1 METATKPIGAGAD
14 IDRVESGRDGMIRLI
29 DMRGREHI
37 FAPYNLDV
45 PLPSAPG
52 ILALVRPRP
61 YRIAGLRGIVEP
73 PWWDV
78 LYIEQARNVS
88 GRAAH
93 YAATFQ
99 AQNLGQTQVML
110 RWMPKSTEDERHE
123 AARMLIEAHDP
134 AMNRP
139 PPSGRESPLSGFHS
153 TSAAGQPAQ
162 MALHDPDR

>member
-1 METATKPIGAGAD
+1 MGTSTARVAPSPDTAG
-14 IDRVESGRDGMIRLI
+14 DGMIRLT

-37 FAPYNLDV
+37 FAPYRLDA

-61 YRIAGLRGIVEP
+61 YRIAGLRGIVDP

-78 LYIEQARNVS
+78 LYVEQARNVS

-110 RWMPKSTEDERHE
+110 RWMPNSTDAERHE
-123 AARMLIEAHDP
+123 AEQMLIEAHDP
-134 AMNRP
+134 ALNRP
-139 PPSGRESPLSGFHS
+139 PEGGRKSAIDPFDSPA
-153 TSAAGQPAQ
+153 AAGQHAA
-162 MALHDPDR
+162 MALLEPDR